1 MRSSRTLA
9 ALTAAAALAIA
20 GCGGDDEEA
29 ADSTPAPGG
38 SGGGQTVKLAAD
50 AGGALKFD
58 KAELTAKAGPVTLS
72 MDNPSDVPHAVQIE
86 GEGEPGET
94 VTKDGVSEA
103 TADLKAGTYT
113 YYCPVGSHRAAGMEG
128 KLTVQ

>member
-1 MRSSRTLA
+1 MRTSRTLA

-29 ADSTPAPGG
+29 ADATPDPGG

-50 AGGALKFD
+50 PGGALKFD

-72 MDNPSDVPHAVQIE
+72 MDNPSDVPHAVQID

-113 YYCPVGSHRAAGMEG
+113 YYCPVGSHRDAGMEG
-128 KLTVQ
+128 ELTVQ